1 MYFHLSNLT
10 PLLLSAYG
18 ENVFFY
24 PTLLPYSFLPTEKN
38 VFFNQPYSPTPFC
51 LRRKMYLYRTL
62 LSYSSTLSTAMKIFL
77 TEPYFSV
84 LCTNYG
90 NEYIS
95 NQTLLLYASEKNV
108 VLTEPYSSTPLYYGE
123 EYIHNG
129 TMLHYLLY
137 YGEKCIF
144 VIQP

>member
-1 MYFHLSNLT
+1 MYFSTNLT
-10 PLLLSAYG
+10 PLLLSASG
-18 ENVFFY
+18 EKCIC
-24 PTLLPYSFLPTEKN
+24 TEPYSLI
-38 VFFNQPYSPTPFC
+38 SA
-51 LRRKMYLYRTL
+51 
-62 LSYSSTLSTAMKIFL
+62 LSTAMKIFL

-84 LCTNYG
+84 LRTNYG

-129 TMLHYLLY
+129 TILH
-137 YGEKCIF
+137 
-144 VIQP
+144 